1 MSQLQQ
7 QLHQPEV
14 HGEHKAAWV
23 TISTD
28 EYESLLATL
37 ETLSNPKAMEKIRQG
52 EKERLEGKLKDLDQV
67 KKELG
72 L

>member
-1 MSQLQQ
+1 MSEVAGLQ
-7 QLHQPEV
+7 V

-37 ETLSNPKAMEKIRQG
+37 ETLSDPKAMEKIRQG
-52 EKERLEGKLKDLDQV
+52 ERERLEGKLKSLDQI

-72 L
+72 F

>member
-1 MSQLQQ
+1 MSQL
-7 QLHQPEV
+7 EV

-28 EYESLLATL
+28 EYESLLATI

-72 L
+72 LE